1 MFRTYLDAVRYLN
14 AATDYERMAHRYSS
28 RTYNLG
34 RMRRLLGA
42 LGHPERQFRSLHIA
56 GTKGKGSTAHM
67 AEAILREA
75 GYRTG
80 LYTSPHLVRML
91 ERIRLDGRRVGER
104 DFVRT
109 LSRMEGPLRRLR
121 PTYFEIMTAAAF
133 LLFAEKRVDYAVV
146 EVGLGGRLDA
156 TNVIHPVACALTT
169 IDYDHMEKLGRTLS
183 AIAREKAGIIK
194 PGVPVVSSAQRPS
207 ALAQI
212 RRHARPFIPGISISD
227 ASGPVLKFKV
237 SGVRGRAYLCAL
249 PALGRHQATNA
260 ATAIALVEASGARL
274 DPGIVRRAL
283 GSVRLPARI
292 ERIRNRP
299 EVIVDA
305 AHNPVSARALAETI
319 RLLPR
324 RGRRILIF
332 GASSDKDYPAMMR
345 ALLPLADVTILTQS
359 RSPRAAAARDMA
371 RHASGWV
378 LAARTVRESVEL
390 GQTLARTQDT
400 LLVTGSF
407 YVAGEALE
415 ALGEEA

>member
-34 RMRRLLGA
+34 RMGRLLRA

-67 AEAILREA
+67 AEAILRAA

-91 ERIRLDGRRVGER
+91 ERIRLDGRRVSER

-109 LSRMEGPLRRLR
+109 LSRMEGALRRLR

-133 LLFAEKRVDYAVV
+133 LLFAQKRVDYAVV

-156 TNVIHPVACALTT
+156 TNLISPVACALTT
-169 IDYDHMEKLGRTLS
+169 IDYDHMDKLGRTLS

-194 PGVPVVSSAQRPS
+194 PGIPVVSSAQRPS

-212 RRHARPFIPGISISD
+212 RRFARPFFPGISISG

-237 SGVRGRAYLCAL
+237 TGVRGRVYRCLL
-249 PALGRHQATNA
+249 PVLGRHQATNA
-260 ATAIALVEASGARL
+260 ATAIALVEASGARV

-283 GSVRLPARI
+283 RTVRLPARI
-292 ERIRNRP
+292 ERIRERP

-305 AHNPVSARALAETI
+305 AHNPVSARALGETLG
-319 RLLPR
+319 LLPR

-345 ALLPLADVTILTQS
+345 ALLPLADVKILTRS
-359 RSPRAAAARDMA
+359 RSPRAADPREMT
-371 RHASGWV
+371 RHATGWV
-378 LAARTVRESVEL
+378 LVARTVGEAVEL
-390 GQTLARTQDT
+390 GQALARPQDT

-415 ALGEEA
+415 ALGEES